1 MKAIE
6 VLKAFPK
13 PSGFESVY
21 YCPDHPDATI
31 KETVRWSDAPN
42 ANPDSRNPVAVHRVV
57 DRWCPV
63 CGKPAVLD
71 YCVETAIYE
80 YRRFY
85 DKHVKPLIARLE
97 REELDRQ
104 LQQRAAEQRQKED
117 AIVEEAR
124 RKLGVASLMEWFEK
138 LPAEEQ
144 QRLLWELDPVDGC
157 FGDIRNLRNAEAELA
172 RHILK

>member
-1 MKAIE
+1 MKAID

-13 PSGFESVY
+13 PDSFKSVY
-21 YCPDHPDATI
+21 YCPEHPDAEI

-63 CGKPAVLD
+63 CGRPAVLD
-71 YCVETAIYE
+71 DRVENAIYE

-85 DKHVKPLIARLE
+85 DKHVKPLIATLE

-104 LQQRAAEQRQKED
+104 LQRAAEEQRQKENSL
-117 AIVEEAR
+117 VEEAR
-124 RKLGVASLMEWFEK
+124 RKLGVSSLMEWFEK

-144 QRLLWELDPVDGC
+144 ENLLWELDPHDGC
-157 FGDIRNLRNAEAELA
+157 FGDIRNLRNPEERLA
-172 RHILK
+172 RFILK